1 MKILLKDGGEMQA
14 LHSLIQ
20 ALHSK
25 IKYPIQMSHLFN

>member
-1 MKILLKDGGEMQA
+1 MKILLKDGGEM
-14 LHSLIQ
+14 Q